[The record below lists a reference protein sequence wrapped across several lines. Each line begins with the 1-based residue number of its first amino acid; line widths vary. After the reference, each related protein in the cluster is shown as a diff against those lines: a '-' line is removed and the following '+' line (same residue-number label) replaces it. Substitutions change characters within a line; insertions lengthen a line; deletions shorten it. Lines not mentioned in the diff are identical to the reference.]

1 MVAALEDLHAP
12 GAQAVQGA
20 LGAPGGAA
28 ADAAAAQAALIAPPV
43 VAELMRMLAAC
54 SAIRNANLVIRVSDQ
69 YAGVKL
75 P

>member
-43 VAELMRMLAAC
+43 VAKLMRMLAAC
-54 SAIRNANLVIRVSDQ
+54 SAIRNANLLIRVSDQ